1 MRGVALN
8 GALIA
13 VLLLAVGLLQL
24 GSRSDVAVEN
34 VVRRYAAAV
43 GEHDLDGALD
53 EIAPVSRDTYREWI
67 ESQLGSEYE
76 VRGIAVQA
84 PSLLS
89 RAGRQPVEVAAIMD
103 VNRRFPGEFFSANAR
118 VPVEQVAGRWYLSK
132 PFLAD

>member
-1 MRGVALN
+1 MRVLALN

-43 GEHDLDGALD
+43 GARDLDGALE
-53 EIAPVSRDTYREWI
+53 EIAPDSRASYREWL

-76 VRGIAVQA
+76 VRGIAVRA

-89 RAGRQPVEVAAIMD
+89 RAGRQPFEVAAVMD
-103 VNRRFPGEFFSANAR
+103 VNRRFPGEFFSATAR
-118 VPVEQVAGRWYLSK
+118 VPIEQVDGHWYLSR
-132 PFLAD
+132 PLLAD